1 MKTRTYAL
9 GSALAG
15 LLIVAPAY
23 AHTSQP
29 ATPEEMQQ
37 TEALN
42 AQALVNAQGGT
53 TTAVTPAAPMTT
65 AAASPATDA
74 DNAAAMT
81 PSTPAEAATPAT
93 TVAAATPLNSLP
105 ATQSLDNAAVQGSD
119 GMAVGTVKDVVKGAD
134 GKPSIV
140 DVALSDNSKVV
151 AISASELSFDAS
163 RNMLV
168 ASLTQ
173 EQIKALP
180 AANG

>member
-23 AHTSQP
+23 AHTSHP

-37 TEALN
+37 TDALN
-42 AQALVNAQGGT
+42 AQALANARGT
-53 TTAVTPAAPMTT
+53 PMAPMTPT
-65 AAASPATDA
+65 AAPATDT
-74 DNAAAMT
+74 DNVAAMT
-81 PSTPAEAATPAT
+81 PPASAEATAPT
-93 TVAAATPLNSLP
+93 TVASALPLKSMTTTP
-105 ATQSLDNAAVQGSD
+105 ALDNAAVQGSD

-140 DVALSDNSKVV
+140 DVALSDNTKVV
-151 AISASELSFDAS
+151 AISANELSFDAS